1 MFDYSIIGPNDR
13 EPAILNASMEIH
25 QHCVYDHHLLHLCL
39 PRHWQGLGS
48 LAHQLLQGLLL
59 RALSRTLVEL
69 EYSFFFGI

>member
-1 MFDYSIIGPNDR
+1 MRIYFIIGPSDR
-13 EPAILNASMEIH
+13 GPVILNASMEIH
-25 QHCVYDHHLLHLCL
+25 QHSVYDHHLLHLCL

-69 EYSFFFGI
+69 E